1 MSMRGFFKMD
11 YSGANSA
18 GSGAIAFIDGKVA
31 GIDVGGGIYD
41 GSYSEAQPGVL
52 SGKVNVSFPEG
63 GTLVTGQ
70 IAPRGS
76 AISVPFRVANSEI
89 EGHTIQLQTPT
100 GPVAVKL
107 TKVSSL

>member
-1 MSMRGFFKMD
+1 MRGLYRMD
-11 YSGANSA
+11 YVGASST
-18 GSGAIAFIDGKVA
+18 GYGAIAFVDGKVA
-31 GIDVGGGIYD
+31 GIDVGGVVYAGN
-41 GSYSEAQPGVL
+41 YSEVQTGVI
-52 SGKVNVSFPEG
+52 SGQVEASFPEG

-76 AISVPFRVANSEI
+76 AIIVPFRVSNSEI
-89 EGHTIQLQTPT
+89 EGRAIQLQTPT